1 MVLFDKLKRTL
12 GACLFLITLKFIHV
26 CLRSYVR
33 EFWLNVIK
41 HFRRRSAVSLS
52 KTMSSGNLRWPKYSP
67 FIIIFVFSQVIHS
80 DILSRQAVNSLIGAV
95 YRCLSLFVS
104 GIDRS
109 AFEVFPCP
117 YIPYVCY
124 LDVLWRFLLFPV
136 FIAFTLLW
144 CVLSQ
149 TLSYSLW
156 MHLDVVAYSAV
167 FSITWLTTW
176 M

>member
-1 MVLFDKLKRTL
+1 MTL
-12 GACLFLITLKFIHV
+12 
-26 CLRSYVR
+26 
-33 EFWLNVIK
+33 
-41 HFRRRSAVSLS
+41 
-52 KTMSSGNLRWPKYSP
+52 
-67 FIIIFVFSQVIHS
+67 VFSVHHYFCVFPVIHS

-144 CVLSQ
+144 CVLSE

-156 MHLDVVAYSAV
+156 MHLEGCSVFCGFLYYLIDDMDVIHGGVLFPKPNLPCGLLWILSL
-167 FSITWLTTW
+167 SNSQLELW
-176 M
+176 